1 MKARHVARELA
12 LILFSQLETHEGKFS
27 KKDFEDILL
36 ESVRILTNNANEELQ
51 LSLSYLFK
59 AKEYIQNYENDDP
72 KNISRPI
79 DAHNLPVQIPMTDE
93 MVKKIDNI
101 IEVSEKALSALE
113 IAEMATLE
121 EKGDV
126 KKFVLEIADIYRSN
140 KAEIDSLI
148 SKLTSGWDIERLIKI
163 DKDILR
169 IAICELVYI
178 KSQPTK
184 VIINEAIELAKK
196 YSTQDSASFVNG
208 VLAKVLDEFGI
219 KK

>member
-1 MKARHVARELA
+1 MKARHVARELT
-12 LILFSQLETHEGKFS
+12 LLLFSQLETYEEKIS

-36 ESVRILTNNANEELQ
+36 NSVRILTNSANEELQ
-51 LSLSYLFK
+51 LSLAYLFET
-59 AKEYIQNYENDDP
+59 KEFIQNYENDDP

-79 DAHNLPVQIPMTDE
+79 EAANLPVKIPMTSE
-93 MVKKIDNI
+93 MVKKIDSM
-101 IEVSEKALSALE
+101 IEVSEKALTALE

-126 KKFVLEIADIYRSN
+126 KKFVLEIAETYKNN
-140 KAEIDSLI
+140 KKEIDALI
-148 SKLTSGWDIERLIKI
+148 GNLTSGWDIERLIKM

-169 IAICELVYI
+169 IAISELVYI
-178 KSQPTK
+178 KTQPAK
-184 VIINEAIELAKK
+184 VIINEAVELAKK

-208 VLAKVLDEFGI
+208 ILAKVLEQYGI

>member
-12 LILFSQLETHEGKFS
+12 LLLFSQMETYEKRIS

-51 LSLSYLFK
+51 LALSYLFET
-59 AKEYIQNYENDDP
+59 KEFIENYENDDP
-72 KNISRPI
+72 KNTSRPI
-79 DAHNLPVQIPMTDE
+79 DSANLPVKIPMTNE
-93 MVKKIDNI
+93 MVKKIDNL
-101 IEVSEKALSALE
+101 IEVSEKALTALE

-126 KKFVLEIADIYRSN
+126 KKFVLNIADIYKEN
-140 KAEIDSLI
+140 KAEIDALI
-148 SKLTSGWDIERLIKI
+148 GKLTLGWDIERLIKM

-169 IAICELVYI
+169 IASCELLYI
-178 KSQPTK
+178 KSQPPK
-184 VIINEAIELAKK
+184 VIINEAVELAKK

-208 VLAKVLDEFGI
+208 ILAKVLDEYGI

>member
-1 MKARHVARELA
+1 MQARHVARELA
-12 LILFSQLETHEGKFS
+12 LLLFSQLETHEGKFS

-36 ESVRILTNNANEELQ
+36 DSVRILTNSANEELQ
-51 LSLSYLFK
+51 LSLSYIFET
-59 AKEYIQNYENDDP
+59 KEFIQNYENDSP

-79 DAHNLPVQIPMTDE
+79 DAANLPVKIPMTNE
-93 MVKKIDNI
+93 MVNKIDNL
-101 IEVSEKALSALE
+101 IEVSERALTALE

-126 KKFVLEIADIYRSN
+126 KKFVINIADIYKEN
-140 KAEIDSLI
+140 KTDIDSLI
-148 SKLTSGWDIERLIKI
+148 SKLTSGWDIERLIKM

-178 KSQPTK
+178 KSQPPK
-184 VIINEAIELAKK
+184 VIINEAVELAKK

-208 VLAKVLDEFGI
+208 VLAKVLDEYGI